1 MTMGRQKE
9 TDFVVFLLNVHML
22 FIFILPGTCRYIH
35 ACQHLQF
42 WVYLYTCVLCTLING
57 QQETANSQREKIKEN
72 TDKKNKEC
80 NYSGKIKLLKKKV
93 LSFTANNNII
103 MAFTSA
109 SKYNIWNK
117 IYTLEINI
125 NSMNIWSSRSIRSTL
140 QN

>member
-1 MTMGRQKE
+1 MTLGRQKE

-80 NYSGKIKLLKKKV
+80 NYSGKIKLLKKRYY
-93 LSFTANNNII
+93 LLLQIT
-103 MAFTSA
+103 TS
-109 SKYNIWNK
+109 SWLLLQLPSITSEIKYILWK
-117 IYTLEINI
+117 
-125 NSMNIWSSRSIRSTL
+125 
-140 QN
+140 